1 MQTIWY
7 FVRESERRRQKMS
20 VKNIIRQIVNN
31 KYEREQKFYYVAVCI
46 ALWIAIIYVV
56 VISWPI
62 THANQRNER
71 ISLDLSNVEKL
82 ELEKDAELARRRNE
96 NCSYWDCFNIYRC
109 GERLSIYIYPLI
121 DYQDADKP
129 NSQSSLSVLS
139 REFFEILKILIES
152 PYYTSDPKEA
162 CLLIPSIDTLNL
174 KRIDPSTMSKA
185 LASLP

>member
-129 NSQSSLSVLS
+129 DSQSSLSVLS